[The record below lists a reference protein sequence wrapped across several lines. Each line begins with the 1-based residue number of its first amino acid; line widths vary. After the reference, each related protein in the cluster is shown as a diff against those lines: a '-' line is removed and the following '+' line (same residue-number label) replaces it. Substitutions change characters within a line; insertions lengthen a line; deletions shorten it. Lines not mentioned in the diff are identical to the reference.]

1 MKNLG
6 SAIWFMSVMM
16 LAGCATTS
24 APVPELLLADER
36 GMLSSHVSQQV
47 SSQALSGINSAIH
60 IRGHG
65 VLAGSGFN
73 SAADSGLILSTLPL
87 DEDQQAE
94 IGEANRNALQQTAY
108 GSDEQ
113 PTDLALYT
121 LVSWLPVDGEQ
132 ALLEVVTAL
141 ADNNAAQ
148 SRGDESQQ
156 QALAATTLWFA
167 VSRKMVSRA
176 EVEDDGQPSAEAL
189 LPLIIELSD
198 KAISLL
204 PK

>member
-1 MKNLG
+1 MNVRLVFG
-6 SAIWFMSVMM
+6 ALLVLL
-16 LAGCATTS
+16 LAGCAS
-24 APVPELLLADER
+24 PREPVPELLLADQR
-36 GMLSSHVSQQV
+36 GMLRPLISQQV
-47 SSQALSGINSAIH
+47 TNQALSGINSAIH

-65 VLAGSGFN
+65 ALASSGFD
-73 SAADSGLILSTLPL
+73 SAADSGLVLATLAL
-87 DEDQQAE
+87 DDDQQAAV
-94 IGEANRNALQQTAY
+94 IEANRIALQRTAF

-113 PTDLALYT
+113 PADLALYT
-121 LVSWLPVDGEQ
+121 MVSWLPVDGER

-141 ADNNAAQ
+141 ADNGAAQ
-148 SRGDESQQ
+148 SHGDESQQ
-156 QALAATTLWFA
+156 QALAANTLWYA
-167 VSRKMVSRA
+167 VSRKVVSRA

>member
-1 MKNLG
+1 MRNFG
-6 SAIWFMSVMM
+6 SAIVFMSVMM

-24 APVPELLLADER
+24 KPVPELLLADER
-36 GMLSSHVSQQV
+36 GMLSPHVSQQV
-47 SSQALSGINSAIH
+47 SNQARSGINSAIH

-65 VLAGSGFN
+65 GLSSSGFN
-73 SAADSGLILSTLPL
+73 SAAESGLIVSTLPL
-87 DEDQQAE
+87 EEDQQAE
-94 IGEANRNALQQTAY
+94 IAEANRLALHETAY

-113 PTDLALYT
+113 PADLALYT
-121 LVSWLPVDGEQ
+121 LISWLPVDGEH

-141 ADNNAAQ
+141 ADNSAAQ
-148 SRGDESQQ
+148 SRGDQSQQ
-156 QALAATTLWFA
+156 QAFAATTVWFA

-176 EVEDDGQPSAEAL
+176 EVEDDGQPSVEAL